1 MQVTTELRPLFS
13 YSILYIIFT
22 IILIIF
28 VLIITRYMKKK
39 ELKKKLIIPNHKDL
53 LVINGY
59 EGYIANKMFSVYTIR
74 KNNIKFDTDLNMWED
89 MLFIVKY
96 LTKIDNLI
104 INFNN
109 SKLSSRKAYQEL
121 SSIIRNFIYEV
132 TNIQVQNY
140 TLKDIS
146 TINMPILYQLVS
158 EYYNPE
164 FSKISKGN
172 ITLSIN
178 KTRMVIEKWN

>member
-22 IILIIF
+22 IIFIIF

-53 LVINGY
+53 LVI
-59 EGYIANKMFSVYTIR
+59 K
-74 KNNIKFDTDLNMWED
+74 K
-89 MLFIVKY
+89 KY

-121 SSIIRNFIYEV
+121 SSIIRNFI
-132 TNIQVQNY
+132 
-140 TLKDIS
+140 
-146 TINMPILYQLVS
+146 ILLNS
-158 EYYNPE
+158 
-164 FSKISKGN
+164 
-172 ITLSIN
+172 
-178 KTRMVIEKWN
+178 

>member
-53 LVINGY
+53 LVI
-59 EGYIANKMFSVYTIR
+59 K
-74 KNNIKFDTDLNMWED
+74 K
-89 MLFIVKY
+89 KY